1 MSAFDYDY
9 ISLFSENAGSK
20 GKGTLRFN
28 KVNIVEGEDKDRLYF
43 TYISASTSRRH
54 IADFPLNRWG
64 VSYTLNNGENDA
76 PIPKGK
82 E

>member
-28 KVNIVEGEDKDRLYF
+28 KVNIIEGED
-43 TYISASTSRRH
+43 
-54 IADFPLNRWG
+54 N
-64 VSYTLNNGENDA
+64 A
-76 PIPKGK
+76 PIPSGK
-82 E
+82 